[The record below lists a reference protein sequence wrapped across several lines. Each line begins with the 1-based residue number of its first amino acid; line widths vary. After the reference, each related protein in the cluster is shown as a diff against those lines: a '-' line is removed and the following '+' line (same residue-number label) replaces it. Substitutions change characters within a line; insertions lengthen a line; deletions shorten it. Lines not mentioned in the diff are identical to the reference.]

1 MAIGKQIRLLREQ
14 LGLTLEQLSELSGV
28 ELGTISALELRD
40 SKRTQFAGP
49 LAAALGVTIEQ
60 LSSDGPPG
68 SLTESAPSGRAPKVA
83 ATSAKWPFKRVSLEQ
98 VAALPPALL
107 EDIEDYIEMKIAKAK
122 PPKGGQNKQAA

>member
-1 MAIGKQIRLLREQ
+1 MAIGKQIRFHRER

-28 ELGTISALELRD
+28 ELGTISALEVRD

-68 SLTESAPSGRAPKVA
+68 GASETAGDARSAKPGTPG
-83 ATSAKWPFKRVSLEQ
+83 TKWPFKRVSLEQ
-98 VAALPPALL
+98 VATLPPAIL
-107 EDIEDYIEMKIAKAK
+107 EDIEDYLEMKIAKAK